1 MKKILFTISALAL
14 VMVTSI
20 ALIPT
25 ESEAIPVFARK
36 YGMSCNSC
44 HTMFPKLTKMGV
56 AFRERG
62 FRFAEGKDDFD
73 MQSEQGKNV
82 DSGDASPAAVFASNF
97 PFTVRTQ
104 VLYSGAGP
112 VTDTV
117 GTPVMPGH
125 RMGMLDG
132 ALVNNNAA
140 GSWESNNKIGFGEFG
155 LISSG
160 SYDNLFWWMDANLN
174 GIGMLEVGYYVSDL
188 LKIRVGRVQ
197 NQVGYGMTMM
207 SRRPLGFGTV
217 DSAQMAGATM
227 LMMGDGISI
236 HGTTNGDSGVGTY
249 YNLSLMTNGK
259 VGDTVIGNTALGAD
273 VVNPALVGKQS
284 YGIYGRVAQEI
295 MDNHIIGVYGY
306 SAKNWVSDILGGEA
320 TMLMA
325 MGAPGGE
332 IASAMQF
339 SKVMRYGVDFAI
351 NYGEPLQL
359 FGAFTFGKNKNPV
372 TQENLN
378 VKAAT
383 IVAEWKATDS
393 MLFGAKVDM
402 SQTQLQMKSNA
413 LVTPSRTTNLTG
425 YALYQV
431 AQNVQGFVTVT
442 RTRNAVVSMGA
453 TPGQTVARQQSFTTA
468 IAGLDLAL

>member
-1 MKKILFTISALAL
+1 MKKILFTVSAFALLAVGSISL
-14 VMVTSI
+14 V
-20 ALIPT
+20 PT
-25 ESEAIPVFARK
+25 EAEAIPVFARK

-82 DSGDASPAAVFASNF
+82 DSGDASPAAVFASSF

-112 VTDTV
+112 VTDTAD
-117 GTPVMPGH
+117 TPVMPGH

-140 GSWESNNKIGFGEFG
+140 GNWESNNKIGFGEFG

-174 GIGMLEVGYYVSDL
+174 GIGMLEVGYYVNDL
-188 LKIRVGRVQ
+188 LKVRVGRFQ

-236 HGTTNGDSGVGTY
+236 HGTTDGDSGVGTY
-249 YNLSLMTNGK
+249 YNVSLMTNGK
-259 VGDTVIGNTALGAD
+259 VGDTVTGSAVTS

-284 YGIYGRVAQEI
+284 YGVYGRVAQEI
-295 MDNHIIGVYGY
+295 MGNHIIGVYGY
-306 SAKNWVSDILGGEA
+306 SAKNWVSDILGSEA

-325 MGAPGGE
+325 MGPTATAT
-332 IASAMQF
+332 ASAMQF

-359 FGAFTFGKNKNPV
+359 FGAFTLGKNKNPV

-383 IVAEWKATDS
+383 IVAEWKVTDS
-393 MLFGAKVDM
+393 MLFGAKYDM
-402 SQTQLQMKSNA
+402 SQTELQMGGNA
-413 LVTPSRTTNLTG
+413 LVKPVKTTNLSA

-442 RTRNAVVSMGA
+442 RTSNAVVSMGA
-453 TPGQTVARQQSFTTA
+453 AAGQTVARQQSFTTA